1 MAFFRAQNGSLLW
14 QGQNAIISQVR
25 YAILRTGAIN
35 GNSCSNSPGIDGG
48 GASDSMNQKRRRK
61 YFLINYERLRELAGF
76 DSYQDLQIN
85 HKRWVEASLL
95 NQANGRDAKWT
106 RSLAVGS
113 RHFIDTIRKK
123 MGLAAKW
130 RKQLEDEDSFMLRER
145 SLPYGDDFEAKKSDI
160 GHQNTYSWN

>member
-1 MAFFRAQNGSLLW
+1 
-14 QGQNAIISQVR
+14 
-25 YAILRTGAIN
+25 
-35 GNSCSNSPGIDGG
+35 
-48 GASDSMNQKRRRK
+48 MNQKRRRK

-85 HKRWVEASLL
+85 HKRWVETSLL

-113 RHFIDTIRKK
+113 RHLIDNTRKR

-130 RKQLEDEDSFMLRER
+130 RKQLEDEDSFILRER
-145 SLPYGDDFEAKKSDI
+145 SLPYGDDFEVKKAI
-160 GHQNTYSWN
+160 